1 MKAIKNHL
9 FEGIETL
16 IHHVKP
22 EDITENR
29 KAALQPLASYI
40 QSKVEKRQPIR
51 LNFICTHNS
60 RRSHFSQV
68 WAQTLAYY
76 YNIKNVTCYSGGTES
91 TAVYPMVIESLK
103 SSGFK
108 IQKLSKGNN
117 PIYSIKYSENEH
129 PILCFSKKLDDDFN
143 PISSFAAILT
153 CNSAKE
159 ACPTV
164 YGEEIRIP
172 IVYED
177 PKAYDNTPEQKMKYM
192 ERNLQ
197 IATELVYVFSKAS
210 TNRLP

>member
-1 MKAIKNHL
+1 MKGVENHV
-9 FEGIETL
+9 FEGIETIVQQL
-16 IHHVKP
+16 NP
-22 EDITENR
+22 ENITEKR
-29 KAALQPLASYI
+29 KATLQLLVAYI
-40 QSKVEKRQPIR
+40 ESKIEKRQPIR

-76 YNIKNVTCYSGGTES
+76 FNIKNVTCYSGGTVS

-129 PILCFSKKLDDDFN
+129 PILVFSKKLDDDFN
-143 PISSFAAILT
+143 PTSSFAAILT

-164 YGEEIRIP
+164 YGAEIRIP

-197 IATELVYVFSKAS
+197 IATELVYVFSQAS